1 MDFEGTDIF
10 WMCFLH
16 FYTYSVEGFRLM
28 LSSFEQHSNVKNLL
42 ILLLLKTQSEKK
54 NRDMDTIKDPG
65 LGLDFDLNFSCS
77 ITNRFICVN
86 VNSIPQLKNVANLKL
101 RPPLHAENLWD
112 LSRKS
117 IGWCPLR
124 KESTR
129 LQFAIFDKYVESR
142 QFGIGVTVIK
152 EPESEYEISLVKS
165 ERQF

>member
-1 MDFEGTDIF
+1 MF
-10 WMCFLH
+10 
-16 FYTYSVEGFRLM
+16 
-28 LSSFEQHSNVKNLL
+28 NLL

-117 IGWCPLR
+117 IGWCPCGRNPHGYNLPFLTIQTIWNR
-124 KESTR
+124 C
-129 LQFAIFDKYVESR
+129 Y
-142 QFGIGVTVIK
+142 K